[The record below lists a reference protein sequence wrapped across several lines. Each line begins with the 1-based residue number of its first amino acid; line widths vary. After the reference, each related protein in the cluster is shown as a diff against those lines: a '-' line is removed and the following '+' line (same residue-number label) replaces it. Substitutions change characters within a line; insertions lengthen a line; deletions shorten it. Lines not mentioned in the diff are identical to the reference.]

1 MNQAL
6 KKDIETLVNLQ
17 KIETEIIRLQSVIA
31 TVEKE
36 KNILS
41 ARLREFETQLNAQKQ
56 ALLEILQQCKEGEQ
70 EIKVVDDRIIKSN
83 ETLRMVKTNKEYQV
97 LLREVDDNKKRK
109 DILEDHLLALYDQ
122 REAADIQVK
131 ESQAQFLQL
140 KEQIH
145 AQQAEIEKKTVD
157 DKELLEDLQEQQKTI
172 GQSLDPALMN
182 RFRRIAKMNK
192 GQAVAQVRNESCM
205 GCFMNVPPQLCI
217 EVQRAN
223 QLISCPQCSR
233 ILYHVDE

>member
-1 MNQAL
+1 MNQTL
-6 KKDIETLVNLQ
+6 KKDIETLVSLQ
-17 KIETEIIRLQSVIA
+17 KIETEILRLQSVI
-31 TVEKE
+31 EKIERE
-36 KNILS
+36 KQIL
-41 ARLREFETQLNAQKQ
+41 ADRLREFETALNAEKQ
-56 ALLEILQQCKEGEQ
+56 TLAEILQQCKDIEH

-122 REAADIQVK
+122 REAAEARVG
-131 ESQAQFLQL
+131 ESDAQFLQL

-157 DKELLEDLQEQQKTI
+157 DKELLRDFVAQQQTI
-172 GQSLDPALMN
+172 GQSLDPALLN
-182 RFRRIAKMNK
+182 RFRRVARMNQ

>member
-1 MNQAL
+1 MNHAV

-17 KIETEIIRLQSVIA
+17 KIETEIIRLQSVIE
-31 TVEKE
+31 TVENE
-36 KNILS
+36 KNILA
-41 ARLREFETQLNAQKQ
+41 ARLREFETQLNDQRQ
-56 ALLEILQQCKEGEQ
+56 ALLEIQQQCHDVEN

-109 DILEDHLLALYDQ
+109 DILEDHVLALYDQ
-122 REAADIQVK
+122 REAADILVK
-131 ESQAQFLQL
+131 ESEAQFLQL

-157 DKELLEDLQEQQKTI
+157 DKELLEDLQEQQKAI

-182 RFRRIAKMNK
+182 RFRRIARMNQ

-233 ILYHVDE
+233 ILYHIDE

>member
-1 MNQAL
+1 MNQTL
-6 KKDIETLVNLQ
+6 QKDIETLVNLQ
-17 KIETEIIRLQSVIA
+17 KIETEIIRLQSVIE

-36 KNILS
+36 KNTLA
-41 ARLREFETQLNAQKQ
+41 ARLREFETQLNAQRQ
-56 ALLEILQQCKEGEQ
+56 ALLEIQQQCNDIEL

-131 ESQAQFLQL
+131 ESEAQFLQL

-157 DKELLEDLQEQQKTI
+157 DKELLEDLQKQQKSI

-182 RFRRIAKMNK
+182 RFRRIAKMNQ

>member
-1 MNQAL
+1 MNQTL
-6 KKDIETLVNLQ
+6 KKDIETLVSLQ
-17 KIETEIIRLQSVIA
+17 KIETEILRLQSVIEKI
-31 TVEKE
+31 EKE
-36 KNILS
+36 KQTL
-41 ARLREFETQLNAQKQ
+41 ADRLREFEAALNAEKQ
-56 ALLEILQQCKEGEQ
+56 TLAEIQQQCKDIEH

-122 REAADIQVK
+122 REAAEARVK
-131 ESQAQFLQL
+131 ESDAQFLQL
-140 KEQIH
+140 TEQIH
-145 AQQAEIEKKTVD
+145 AQQAEIEKKSVD
-157 DKELLEDLQEQQKTI
+157 DKELLQELVGQQQTI
-172 GQSLDPALMN
+172 GQSLDPALLN
-182 RFRRIAKMNK
+182 RFRRIARMNK

-233 ILYHVDE
+233 ILYHVNE

>member
-1 MNQAL
+1 MNHAL
-6 KKDIETLVNLQ
+6 KKDIETLVKLQ
-17 KIETEIIRLQSVIA
+17 KIETEIIRLQSVIE
-31 TVEKE
+31 TIEKE
-36 KNILS
+36 KNTLA

-56 ALLEILQQCKEGEQ
+56 ALLEIQQQCSDIEQ

-109 DILEDHLLALYDQ
+109 DILEDHLLDLYDQ
-122 REAADIQVK
+122 REAADTQVK
-131 ESQAQFLQL
+131 ESEDQFVQL

-157 DKELLEDLQEQQKTI
+157 DKELLEDLQVQQKTI

-182 RFRRIAKMNK
+182 RFRRIARMNQ

>member
-1 MNQAL
+1 MNQTL
-6 KKDIETLVNLQ
+6 KKDIETLVSLQ
-17 KIETEIIRLQSVIA
+17 KIETEILRLQSVIEKI
-31 TVEKE
+31 EKE
-36 KNILS
+36 KKTL
-41 ARLREFETQLNAQKQ
+41 ADRLREFEAALNAEKHTL
-56 ALLEILQQCKEGEQ
+56 AEIQQQCKDIEH

-122 REAADIQVK
+122 REAAETRVG
-131 ESQAQFLQL
+131 ESDAQFLQL
-140 KEQIH
+140 TEQIH
-145 AQQAEIEKKTVD
+145 AQQSEIEKKTVD
-157 DKELLEDLQEQQKTI
+157 DKELLQEFVAQQQTI
-172 GQSLDPALMN
+172 GQSLDPALLN
-182 RFRRIAKMNK
+182 RFRRIARMNK

-233 ILYHVDE
+233 ILYHVNE